1 LATVLKIWFDL
12 VRLVSSII
20 LILPYFTWT
29 TWRAKSAFK
38 QELLRSGVPKDLAD
52 NLADSYG
59 RGNKIM
65 VGSLFRPSRLTVIKR
80 LGEES

>member
-1 LATVLKIWFDL
+1 MPTVFRIWFDI
-12 VRLVSSII
+12 VRLVSSLL

-38 QELLRSGVPKDLAD
+38 EELLKNGVPKDLAD

-59 RGNKIM
+59 TGNKIL
-65 VGSLFRPSRLTVIKR
+65 VGSLFRPSGLTVIKR
-80 LGEES
+80 LREDS